1 MMNRR
6 KWRPVGPVIL
16 LFAASM
22 LWGASANAQRR
33 PIDAAKS
40 SMTVHV
46 EKTGVLSAFGHE
58 HLIAAPIASGS
69 VDAAAHKVE
78 IRVNAG
84 ALKVRDTK
92 GSDKDKAQ
100 IQSTMTGPEVLDVKS
115 YPEITFRS
123 TSAEPAS
130 AGSWTVKGDLTLHGQ
145 TRPVSVAVKEVNGR
159 YTGSAQLKQTEFG
172 IKPVRVAGGTVKV
185 KDEVKIE
192 FEIELAR

>member
-6 KWRPVGPVIL
+6 KWRPIAPVIL
-16 LFAASM
+16 LFGARM
-22 LWGASANAQRR
+22 LWSAAANAQPRE
-33 PIDAAKS
+33 IDAAKS

-58 HLIAAPIASGS
+58 HVIAAPIASGS
-69 VDAAAHKVE
+69 VDATAHKVQ

-92 GSDKDKAQ
+92 GSEKDKAE

-123 TSAEPAS
+123 TSAEQAG

-145 TRPVSVAVKEVNGR
+145 TRPVRVTVKEADGR
-159 YTGSAQLKQTEFG
+159 YTGSALLKQTDFG
-172 IKPVRVAGGTVKV
+172 ITPVKVAGGTVKV